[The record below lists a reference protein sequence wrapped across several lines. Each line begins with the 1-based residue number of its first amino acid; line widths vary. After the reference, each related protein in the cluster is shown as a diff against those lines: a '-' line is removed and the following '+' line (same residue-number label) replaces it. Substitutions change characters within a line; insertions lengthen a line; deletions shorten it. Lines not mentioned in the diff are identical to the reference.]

1 MRRLM
6 PKQQRG
12 IKVICEEREKS
23 FPSNLW
29 SDTLPLSSTEL
40 AWGNGV
46 LIYKHSTWKN
56 LSRYLDRVETNFV
69 NTDPTCSFYHHFYFG
84 KFHGTAYIF
93 SWQKNARKHMLNK
106 AYSWYF
112 QFSEFSV
119 ILNIYMHCHHPYR
132 KTQSADSGRCTHK
145 FLVKWSFSM
154 LEWIV
159 PTRSPW
165 VQPYSAQWMKTACI
179 EQFWHHQ
186 WAI

>member
-12 IKVICEEREKS
+12 IKVICEEGEKS

-40 AWGNGV
+40 ARGNGA
-46 LIYKHSTWKN
+46 LICKHSTWKN
-56 LSRYLDRVETNFV
+56 LSRYLDRVESNFA

-106 AYSWYF
+106 VYSWYF

-119 ILNIYMHCHHPYR
+119 ILSIYMHCHHPYR
-132 KTQSADSGRCTHK
+132 KTQSADSGGCTHK

-165 VQPYSAQWMKTACI
+165 VQPHSAHWTKPACI
-179 EQFWHHQ
+179 AQFWHHQ